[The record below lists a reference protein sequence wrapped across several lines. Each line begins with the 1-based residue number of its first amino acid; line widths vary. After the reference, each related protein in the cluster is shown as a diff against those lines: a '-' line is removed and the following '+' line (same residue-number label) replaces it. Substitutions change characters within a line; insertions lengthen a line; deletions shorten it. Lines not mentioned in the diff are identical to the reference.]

1 MKDRTEEVYRANS
14 DILFLLDS
22 VNQIGWN
29 SLREQSV
36 HRILYI
42 SKVLYLFAN
51 SGEINVFQDYSF
63 SISDSG
69 PFSELVNSSLIDLKS
84 REMISEDDKG
94 EIRIAD
100 KDFEFTPDQ
109 ARALWLKTIVYIL
122 GTYGESKI
130 FNFTIRDPLYQ
141 EAVETNSQK
150 ELDTSEKNLTITVLN
165 SFKDAFEETL
175 ETTSSIDKNEYLEL
189 YFEYIFSKIIK
200 RED

>member
-14 DILFLLDS
+14 DILFLLNS
-22 VNQIGWN
+22 VSNIGWD

-42 SKVLYLFAN
+42 SKVLYLFVYP
-51 SGEINVFQDYSF
+51 GESNVFQDYSF

-69 PFSELVNSSLIDLKS
+69 PFSELINSALTDLKS
-84 REMISEDDKG
+84 REVISEDSKG
-94 EIRIAD
+94 DTRIID
-100 KDFEFTPDQ
+100 RNFEFDPDS
-109 ARALWLKTIVYIL
+109 ARASWLKTIIYIL
-122 GTYGESKI
+122 GVYGESKI
-130 FNFTIRDPLYQ
+130 FNFIIRDPLYQ

-150 ELDTSEKNLTITVLN
+150 ALDTSEENTTIKVLN
-165 SFKDAFEETL
+165 SFKNAFEETL